1 MDKNYVF
8 PRNERKAF
16 TISCIGLFVMYV
28 ILELVIVY
36 RNYNF
41 GEKND
46 GLYVNIVRLVFAFIA
61 LKPLGDIKYRFS
73 KFKFEDDSVSIICG
87 KKIRTV
93 SRYDAYNISVM
104 NLFYMHRYGSN
115 AEKFIVIWKVGSKEP
130 ENEISPYTE
139 LIRYETIVL
148 PYEERFLKELR
159 LSLGVENI
167 PFYPKVLN
175 RNTGDDSRCS
185 VEE

>member
-16 TISCIGLFVMYV
+16 IISYMGLF
-28 ILELVIVY
+28 ILGIFFELVIVY
-36 RNYNF
+36 SNNKQ
-41 GEKND
+41 GELKD
-46 GLYVNIVRLVFAFIA
+46 GLDIIIVRLLFIFIA

-73 KFKFEDDSVSIICG
+73 KFQFEADSVSIICG

-104 NLFYMHRYGSN
+104 NLLYMHRYGSN

-148 PYEERFLKELR
+148 PYEERFLNELR

-175 RNTGDDSRCS
+175 KKTGDGSVCS
-185 VEE
+185 AE

>member
-8 PRNERKAF
+8 PLKERKAF
-16 TISCIGLFVMYV
+16 TISCIGLFVMNV
-28 ILELVIVY
+28 VLALLIVY

-41 GEKND
+41 GEKDD
-46 GLYVNIVRLVFAFIA
+46 GLYINIVRLVFAFIA

-73 KFKFEDDSVSIICG
+73 KFQFEADSVSIICG
-87 KKIRTV
+87 KKFRTV

-104 NLFYMHRYGSN
+104 NLLYMHRYGSN

-148 PYEERFLKELR
+148 PYEENFLNELY
-159 LSLGVENI
+159 LCLGVENI
-167 PFYPKVLN
+167 PFYPEVKLIKAAD
-175 RNTGDDSRCS
+175 GSIS
-185 VEE
+185 

>member
-1 MDKNYVF
+1 MNKNYVF
-8 PRNERKAF
+8 PRKERKDFIFAY
-16 TISCIGLFVMYV
+16 IGLFITY
-28 ILELVIVY
+28 IFLELVIVY
-36 RNYNF
+36 SNYKY
-41 GEKND
+41 GGKND
-46 GLYVNIVRLVFAFIA
+46 DLYVNIVRLVFAFIA

-73 KFKFEDDSVSIICG
+73 KFQFEDDSISIICG

-93 SRYDAYNISVM
+93 SRDDSYNISVM
-104 NLFYMHRYGSN
+104 NLLYMHRYGSN

-148 PYEERFLKELR
+148 PYEERFLNELH

-167 PFYPKVLN
+167 PFYPEIKLIKAPD
-175 RNTGDDSRCS
+175 GSFS
-185 VEE
+185 